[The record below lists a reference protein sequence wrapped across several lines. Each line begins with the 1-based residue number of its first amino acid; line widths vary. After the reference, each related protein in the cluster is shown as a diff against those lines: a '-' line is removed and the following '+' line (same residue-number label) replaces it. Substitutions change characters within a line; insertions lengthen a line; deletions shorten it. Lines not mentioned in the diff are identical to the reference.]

1 MLRHVT
7 PIVFSAFCVVGNK
20 RQTTS
25 GLSTD
30 IYQKMYQ
37 SLFKISKCLL
47 SFAAEH
53 FVFQFVA
60 RKFKGFVIQK
70 YSFAC

>member
-1 MLRHVT
+1 VT
-7 PIVFSAFCVVGNK
+7 PMEFSGFSVVGNK

-30 IYQKMYQ
+30 IYQKLYQ

-47 SFAAEH
+47 SFGAEH

-60 RKFKGFVIQK
+60 RKFKGFDVQK
-70 YSFAC
+70 YNFAC